1 MGDVAM
7 SDKIDKFDIKDLIPI
22 SYRYNQWIRVTSL
35 LISTGVMAYTVFF
48 LALQMHQETPL
59 LMKIIPFVILYVAI
73 DSILRHLTS
82 LNSVT
87 FTSESLVLG
96 FLAKH
101 SIRIPYEMIN
111 RFEIIRK
118 ITMYLVLYYI
128 DANGKERTFQT
139 NLSFPNMIKILMGI
153 EDMATHVSID
163 EKLSAALQL
172 YRYKDAYD
180 RLRQDNKDKEDRS
193 DQ

>member
-7 SDKIDKFDIKDLIPI
+7 SDKIDKFDIRDLIPI
-22 SYRYNQWIRVTSL
+22 SYRYNQWIRFTML
-35 LISTGVMAYTVFF
+35 LISTCVMAYTIFF
-48 LALQMHQETPL
+48 LALQMHQEAPL
-59 LMKIIPFVILYVAI
+59 LMKIIPFVVLYVAI

-87 FTSESLVLG
+87 FTSDSLVLG

-118 ITMYLVLYYI
+118 ITMYLVLYYN
-128 DANGKERTFQT
+128 DDNGKERTFQT

-153 EDMATHVSID
+153 EDVATHVNID

-180 RLRQDNKDKEDRS
+180 RSRRDQIDKEDSS